1 MRLHGKTCRFWAIC
15 TSSPHRLRARYTGF
29 MCKLSTKNVDKFWNT
44 ACYVENV
51 DKLSTVI
58 VDKSK
63 RGKMAEKTELST
75 VIVDNSVEKC
85 AHVRAV
91 HF

>member
-1 MRLHGKTCRFWAIC
+1 MENVD
-15 TSSPHRLRARYTGF
+15 
-29 MCKLSTKNVDKFWNT
+29 KLSTKNVDKFWNT
-44 ACYVENV
+44 ACSVESG
-51 DKLSTVI
+51 DKLSTKN
-58 VDKSK
+58 VDNLK

>member
-1 MRLHGKTCRFWAIC
+1 MGNVDN
-15 TSSPHRLRARYTGF
+15 
-29 MCKLSTKNVDKFWNT
+29 LSTKNVDKFWNT

>member
-1 MRLHGKTCRFWAIC
+1 VGNVDN
-15 TSSPHRLRARYTGF
+15 
-29 MCKLSTKNVDKFWNT
+29 LSTKNVDKFWNT

-58 VDKSK
+58 VDNLK
-63 RGKMAEKTELST
+63 RGKMAGKTELST

>member
-1 MRLHGKTCRFWAIC
+1 V
-15 TSSPHRLRARYTGF
+15 SNVD
-29 MCKLSTKNVDKFWNT
+29 KLSTKIVDKFWNT

-63 RGKMAEKTELST
+63 RGKMAEKNELST